1 MSEYELPL
9 VFFTVF
15 CQWAVGTI
23 VAITVLI
30 LAQPSWLSDKRR
42 LNVLRQLALGIV
54 AINILGSVLSLLHL
68 GSPTGAYRAI
78 LGIGHSWLSRE
89 VIAFALLNA
98 VVVIWAAMMFRFNSN
113 PRLIRQVSLL
123 ASGAGVAA
131 ILVSAQ
137 VYYQMVSHP
146 LWHSPLT
153 HLGFI
158 ATALLLGFTTLGL
171 RLSVFNAAQNDR
183 ERWLPVALPT
193 GILCGVLL
201 LLVVIL
207 SYSAGF
213 NQQGKMLA
221 SAVTV
226 FGSGLMG
233 WFIFGALITGSG
245 LAAYLYQR
253 PVLNVGVAGALML
266 TLLSACIGGRMLFYA
281 GVMSQYPWY

>member
-1 MSEYELPL
+1 M
-9 VFFTVF
+9 
-15 CQWAVGTI
+15 A
-23 VAITVLI
+23 
-30 LAQPSWLSDKRR
+30 
-42 LNVLRQLALGIV
+42 
-54 AINILGSVLSLLHL
+54 
-68 GSPTGAYRAI
+68 
-78 LGIGHSWLSRE
+78 
-89 VIAFALLNA
+89 
-98 VVVIWAAMMFRFNSN
+98 
-113 PRLIRQVSLL
+113 
-123 ASGAGVAA
+123 
-131 ILVSAQ
+131 
-137 VYYQMVSHP
+137 SHP

-193 GILCGVLL
+193 GILCGVVL

-207 SYSAGF
+207 GYSAGF

-233 WFIFGALITGSG
+233 WLIFGALITGSG

-281 GVMSQYPWY
+281 GVMSQYPWF